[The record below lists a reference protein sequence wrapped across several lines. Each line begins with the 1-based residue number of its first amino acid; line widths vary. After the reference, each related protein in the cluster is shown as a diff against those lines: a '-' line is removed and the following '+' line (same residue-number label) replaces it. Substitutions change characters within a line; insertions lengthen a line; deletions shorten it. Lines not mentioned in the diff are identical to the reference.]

1 LEKLKNIHIDIGF
14 VPLDPR
20 QESNAYKGLETFM
33 EYTDTDMVF
42 PMHFWGEYDIIKMF
56 IKKNHIYKN
65 KIKVIKNKGQVFKI

>member
-1 LEKLKNIHIDIGF
+1 
-14 VPLDPR
+14 
-20 QESNAYKGLETFM
+20 M